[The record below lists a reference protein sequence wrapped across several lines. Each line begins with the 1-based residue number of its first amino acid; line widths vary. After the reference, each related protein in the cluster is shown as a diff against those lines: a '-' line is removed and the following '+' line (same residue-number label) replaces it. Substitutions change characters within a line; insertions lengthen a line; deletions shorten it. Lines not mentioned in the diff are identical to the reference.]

1 MNDGVET
8 LLAANMNSLYAFCK
22 IHFARFRFTADASP
36 FSRLSFFLLLRPFSF
51 GLPSPAS
58 RAHLAQAHTKPY
70 SASSARRSCTF
81 ARSLESIYEIVTWL
95 G

>member
-1 MNDGVET
+1 
-8 LLAANMNSLYAFCK
+8 MNSLYAFCT
-22 IHFARFRFTADASP
+22 IHSARFRFTADASP
-36 FSRLSFFLLLRPFSF
+36 FARFSRVFFLLPPASSF
-51 GLPSPAS
+51 RLPSPAS

-70 SASSARRSCTF
+70 SASSARRSRTL

>member
-1 MNDGVET
+1 MH
-8 LLAANMNSLYAFCK
+8 SLYAFCN
-22 IHFARFRFTADASP
+22 IHFARFRFTANASP
-36 FSRLSFFLLLRPFSF
+36 FSRFSRVFLLLVLPFSF

-81 ARSLESIYEIVTWL
+81 ARSLESIYEIVTWQ
-95 G
+95 GEA